1 MLAKYRDNSSDYFK
15 TYTKYVFKI
24 VSFIKESKEVSAI
37 LLPVM
42 NIDWTPITKDDS
54 ISGYKASVYRN
65 RLLTIGIN
73 DLQIILDEEIPQQI
87 KRDLKISNILEQ
99 SLIG

>member
-24 VSFIKESKEVSAI
+24 ISFIKKSDEITAI

-42 NIDWTPITKDDS
+42 NIDWTPITKDSSDV
-54 ISGYKASVYRN
+54 YKATVYRN
-65 RLLTIGIN
+65 RLITIGIN
-73 DLQIILDEEIPQQI
+73 DLQIILDDEIPQQI

-99 SLIG
+99 SLIS

>member
-1 MLAKYRDNSSDYFK
+1 MLAKYRDNPTDYFK

-24 VSFIKESKEVSAI
+24 VSFIKESKEVCAI

-42 NIDWTPITKDDS
+42 NIDWTPITKDSNDV
-54 ISGYKASVYRN
+54 YRASVYRN

-73 DLQIILDEEIPQQI
+73 DLQIILDEEIPQQV

-99 SLIG
+99 SLIS